1 MKTCSCCERSLKLE
15 LFYRDSSRRD
25 GYREKCKECT
35 KMVECN
41 TCHEKKPSTMFHKN
55 SKRCKSCEK
64 ERSRSR
70 RKTKINDLDA
80 LNELADCLEAVATY
94 RSHEKKCLVCE
105 NTLALEEFNYD
116 RKNKDEHSD
125 ICRRCKKIGESG
137 PPAAVLIILDGL
149 TRRETLFEI
158 EMEKLR
164 GDNT

>member
-1 MKTCSCCERSLKLE
+1 
-15 LFYRDSSRRD
+15 
-25 GYREKCKECT
+25 
-35 KMVECN
+35 
-41 TCHEKKPSTMFHKN
+41 MFHKN